1 MPKKIPLKK
10 QSITPSPLVTDKP
23 NNRPQKHRKS
33 PASNKHTE
41 PVDKINRNT
50 LLEAIFDSLQ
60 PDAGSDKENHRDQLI
75 RKYMNQKISQHDISK
90 NYNLLILYDEGTML
104 KTDADYIYS
113 AATSF
118 QESKPI
124 LLVLY
129 SGGGDI
135 GSAYLIGQL
144 CREYSE
150 DKFIVTVPRQA
161 KSSATL
167 LCCAADEIHMGSLSE
182 LGPIDPQI
190 EGMPALG
197 LKASV
202 THICELVKE
211 NPRASDMFAKYLN
224 LSLNPVQ
231 LGYYE
236 RVAESAVQYAE
247 RLLKAHASN
256 LKQQPD
262 TIASIL
268 VYSYK
273 DHGFVI
279 DKNEALRIFGDK
291 TIKTN
296 TSEYALGNV
305 IYEEL
310 KFVSRVAG
318 LLNHNF
324 YIIGSLDS
332 QLHFFKR

>member
-1 MPKKIPLKK
+1 MPRKIARKK
-10 QSITPSPLVTDKP
+10 QSITPSSISTDKP
-23 NNRPQKHRKS
+23 NNQRRNRRKS
-33 PASNKHTE
+33 SSSNKHVKSADT
-41 PVDKINRNT
+41 VNKNT
-50 LLEAIFDSLQ
+50 LLDAIADSLQ

-75 RKYMNQKISQHDISK
+75 RKYMNQQISQYDISN
-90 NYNLLILYDEGTML
+90 NYNLLILYDELTML

-118 QESKPI
+118 KERKPI

-144 CREYSE
+144 CREYSK
-150 DKFIVTVPRQA
+150 DKFVVTIPRRA

-190 EGMPALG
+190 EEMPALG

-224 LSLNPVQ
+224 LSLDPVQ

-247 RLLKAHASN
+247 RLLKPHYSN
-256 LKQQPD
+256 LKQQPSA
-262 TIASIL
+262 IAETL

-279 DKNEALRIFGDK
+279 DQNEALRIFGDK

-296 TSEYALGNV
+296 AAEYSLGNV
-305 IYEEL
+305 VYEEL
-310 KFVSRVAG
+310 NFVSRVARFFE
-318 LLNHNF
+318 HNF
-324 YIIGSLDS
+324 YMIGSLDS
-332 QLHFFKR
+332 QLHFLKR